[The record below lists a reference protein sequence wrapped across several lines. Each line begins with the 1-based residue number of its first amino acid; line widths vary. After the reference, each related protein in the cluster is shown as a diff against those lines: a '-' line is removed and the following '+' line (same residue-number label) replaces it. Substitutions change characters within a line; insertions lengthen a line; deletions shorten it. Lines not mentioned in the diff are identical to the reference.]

1 MEIDVKYSEFDW
13 VEKYQIIRPGS
24 ILMKVFE
31 LAVEGHPASR
41 ELTLVQL
48 VTYPRDSSCFGWGGG
63 VSNGWD

>member
-31 LAVEGHPASR
+31 LEVEGHPC
-41 ELTLVQL
+41 L
-48 VTYPRDSSCFGWGGG
+48 PRVNFSP
-63 VSNGWD
+63 VSYISKGLLMLWLGRRSQ